1 MFPTNAFV
9 KIHVHLVAQMPLNS
23 GHRYF
28 LSEVGIRE
36 TFKSWNPQKAAV
48 PSPFQT

>member
-1 MFPTNAFV
+1 MFATNTFV
-9 KIHVHLVAQMPLNS
+9 KIHVHVLAQMPLNS
-23 GHRYF
+23 GHCYL

-48 PSPFQT
+48 LSPFQT